1 MLNKPIALAFAL
13 LFAGG
18 LTASM
23 PAFSHSTRLDLLGDP
38 APAAA
43 AVRTI
48 VITPDT
54 RWVNVEG
61 GEIINFIVGDK
72 SFAWNFYVGFTVSS
86 FDLNLVAPPGLLQRP
101 VIAYVSPDPRYRGV
115 D

>member
-1 MLNKPIALAFAL
+1 MQTRLLTLAFSACMML
-13 LFAGG
+13 SA
-18 LTASM
+18 
-23 PAFSHSTRLDLLGDP
+23 PAFAETTRVDLLGYP
-38 APAAA
+38 ATAAA

-54 RWVNVEG
+54 KWVNVEG

-72 SFAWNFYVGFTVSS
+72 SFAWHFYVGFTVTS
-86 FDLNLVAPPGLLQRP
+86 FDLQLVAPPGLLQRRI
-101 VIAYVSPDPRYRGV
+101 VAYVSPDPMYIGR